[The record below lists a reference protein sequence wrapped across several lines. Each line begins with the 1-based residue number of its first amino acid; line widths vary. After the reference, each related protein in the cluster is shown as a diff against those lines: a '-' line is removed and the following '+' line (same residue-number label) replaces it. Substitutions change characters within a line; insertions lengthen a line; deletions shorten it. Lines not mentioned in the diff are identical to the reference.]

1 MKAPDGWEFVPGQGE
16 EVFTRPHGV
25 IEIRRLSFLTRIS
38 AWFAPEST
46 PETAGGASPNNG
58 APSATRFFDL

>member
-16 EVFTRPHGV
+16 EAFTRPHGL
-25 IEIRRLSFLTRIS
+25 ILIRRLSFLTRIS

-46 PETAGGASPNNG
+46 PETRAVFAEQRS
-58 APSATRFFDL
+58 TVRDQIF

>member
-1 MKAPDGWEFVPGQGE
+1 MKAPDGWEFVPGQGKE
-16 EVFTRPHGV
+16 AFTRPHGV

-46 PETAGGASPNNG
+46 PETADGVRR
-58 APSATRFFDL
+58 TT